1 MEGPE
6 VRIDKIVG
14 QASIDY
20 SVAVSGKDLGQVR
33 VMLRDERFYWG
44 NSIFPLIRESFG
56 SRVWD
61 VIEFSPC
68 GPKPCPYDPETVD
81 SISADVLDRL
91 VEDAQEVNARAVLF
105 LMGGH
110 VRNFLEAKGFVK
122 ADFSQTYYLRPN
134 RLQSSHQSP

>member
-1 MEGPE
+1 MKGRE

-33 VMLRDERFYWG
+33 VMLRDEEFYRG
-44 NSIFPLIRESFG
+44 NPIFQVIRESFG
-56 SRVWD
+56 SRAWD

-68 GPKPCPYDPETVD
+68 GPKPYPYNPKTVD

-105 LMGGH
+105 LMSGH
-110 VRNFLEAKGFVK
+110 VRDCLKAKGFRK
-122 ADFSQTYYLRPN
+122 PESSSTYYLIPN
-134 RLQSSHQSP
+134 R